1 MCRSEGCAGWLSASE
16 ANGTH
21 RCGGCELVPPV
32 VFQAEQWPATRKPGD
47 RDRDA
52 LILLPLDARQTQT
65 AGRGGATA
73 DGVAFDAIEFVAEF
87 PGDGSG
93 MGCCRR
99 MLPRSLQSHRF
110 RRRPGAGPWH
120 ASRCRCPG
128 PVAQTEPGE
137 GAGLA
142 NDRVVASAEVLQ
154 ADHLAVFEDC
164 EVQVPVVRRPV
175 PAARPVLL
183 HHRTPAPPQAD
194 RSGTRGRASSPVR
207 GSPPPRGRPAGC
219 HDPSPADA
227 GR

>member
-1 MCRSEGCAGWLSASE
+1 MCRSEGCAGWLRASE

-32 VFQAEQWPATRKPGD
+32 VFQAGQWPATRKPGD

-65 AGRGGATA
+65 AGRGGA
-73 DGVAFDAIEFVAEF
+73 DRGRRGVRCHRVRSRVSWRR
-87 PGDGSG
+87 SG
-93 MGCCRR
+93 MGCRRR

-110 RRRPGAGPWH
+110 RQRPGAGPRH

-142 NDRVVASAEVLQ
+142 NDRVVASGEVLQ
-154 ADHLAVFEDC
+154 ADDLAVFEDC

-183 HHRTPAPPQAD
+183 HHRTPAPPEAD
-194 RSGTRGRASSPVR
+194 RSGTRGRRLVR
-207 GSPPPRGRPAGC
+207 FV
-219 HDPSPADA
+219 DPLRREVGQLAQFLV
-227 GR
+227 